1 MLRGS
6 TKVYTS
12 SYYEEFQGI
21 LTVLKHRLFMFL
33 DEWQARYLTDNI
45 EYIDIG
51 IDDDEQRPRGRPQG
65 SKNKQ
70 KRFTL
75 DDNTLSVFAA
85 GKAATQ
91 GLS

>member
-33 DEWQARYLTDNI
+33 MNGKP
-45 EYIDIG
+45 DILQ
-51 IDDDEQRPRGRPQG
+51 II
-65 SKNKQ
+65 
-70 KRFTL
+70 
-75 DDNTLSVFAA
+75 LSI
-85 GKAATQ
+85 
-91 GLS
+91 